1 MPMTRTILKAMLSMA
16 AVVLLLATKAGCG
29 QPEGAGSVSILKAKE
44 AAAVKG
50 IAEGPSGDEAQLKK
64 RARRGALPK
73 TAAPKG
79 GR

>member
-1 MPMTRTILKAMLSMA
+1 MTRMMLKAMSVMA
-16 AVVLLLATKAGCG
+16 AALLLLATQAGCG

-50 IAEGPSGDEAQLKK
+50 IKEAPSGDEAQLLK
-64 RARRGALPK
+64 RAKPGERPK